1 MEVAGESPHSYLVI
15 YLIVIAALILV
26 GFILIKNS
34 CKQKRKLR
42 KEGKIK
48 EKISEGRDNELI
60 EEEPVEGNEYEIG
73 TAS

>member
-26 GFILIKNS
+26 GFILIKNG
-34 CKQKRKLR
+34 CKQKRMLR

-48 EKISEGRDNELI
+48 EKSEGRDNELI